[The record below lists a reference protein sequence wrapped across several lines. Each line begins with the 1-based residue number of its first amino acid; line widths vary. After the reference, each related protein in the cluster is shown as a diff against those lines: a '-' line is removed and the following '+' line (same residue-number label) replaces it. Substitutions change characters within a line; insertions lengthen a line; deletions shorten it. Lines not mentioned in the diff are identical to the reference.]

1 MAGESGILVLAE
13 HQAGQLIGLSKELL
27 GAARRLA
34 DTIGQRVTAVSCGAG
49 AADAAKE
56 AIAHGADAALV
67 AESADLDEYRNDAWT
82 AAFTAAARGVNPA
95 VVLMGQT
102 AVGRD
107 LAPRY
112 AIRAGTAVAMDC
124 IDLAVQ
130 DGKLVMTRP
139 VYGGSAHAQYTSRTL
154 PQVATVRAKSQEPR
168 EPDPS
173 RQGEVRQLAV
183 DVSGASSR
191 VVARQEIKAEGLR
204 LEDAKVI
211 VSGGRGLGS
220 AEGFEALNELA
231 RVLGGAGAGRATRAV
246 VDLGWAPITLQ
257 IGLTGK
263 VVTPDLYIAVGISGA
278 SQHLAGITGARPGV
292 AVNKDRDADIFK
304 VARYGAVVDW
314 KPFLPA
320 LVEACR
326 KLKA

>member
-34 DTIGQRVTAVSCGAG
+34 DTIGQRVTAVSFGAG

-82 AAFTAAARGVNPA
+82 AAFTAAAREVNPA

-154 PQVATVRAKSQEPR
+154 PQVATVRAKSQEPL

-231 RVLGGAGAGRATRAV
+231 RVLGGAVGASRAV

-263 VVTPDLYIAVGISGA
+263 VVTPELYIAVGISGA
-278 SQHLAGITGARPGV
+278 SQHLAGITGARTVV
-292 AVNKDRDADIFK
+292 AVNKDKDADIFK